1 MIARADTC
9 ALCPTNTNPS
19 HTCCNFFKRDLQEA
33 KDRVVEFIKNKTTDS
48 LQEEPMYLYLIDEY
62 TGDPVV
68 PKEGGVYPI
77 KLTQPSEKAVKLL
90 PLMRAGLKVMSVVN
104 GAAFVGHMFG
114 VPIPSVPTAWQ
125 EKANSAVGSLD
136 KKSSVD
142 EFDVLQDMVDS
153 QNQTKPE
160 GTDKKA
166 VRGAALRE
174 FERFLAKNDPD
185 NTFCGLNRVVTA
197 DGQACWTSLNQR
209 AFEVEEDKRRG
220 GGAAAKGA
228 AMGGPLVS
236 TKSAAIRQQV

>member
-1 MIARADTC
+1 MPNQYQS
-9 ALCPTNTNPS
+9 LS
-19 HTCCNFFKRDLQEA
+19 HVLQLLQKRDLQEA

-77 KLTQPSEKAVKLL
+77 KITQPSEKAVKLL

-125 EKANSAVGSLD
+125 EKAKNAVGSLD

-142 EFDVLQDMVDS
+142 EFCALSSHTAETHGQS
-153 QNQTKPE
+153 PGQRFAEWQNP
-160 GTDKKA
+160 
-166 VRGAALRE
+166 LLE
-174 FERFLAKNDPD
+174 FTN
-185 NTFCGLNRVVTA
+185 
-197 DGQACWTSLNQR
+197 
-209 AFEVEEDKRRG
+209 
-220 GGAAAKGA
+220 
-228 AMGGPLVS
+228 
-236 TKSAAIRQQV
+236 